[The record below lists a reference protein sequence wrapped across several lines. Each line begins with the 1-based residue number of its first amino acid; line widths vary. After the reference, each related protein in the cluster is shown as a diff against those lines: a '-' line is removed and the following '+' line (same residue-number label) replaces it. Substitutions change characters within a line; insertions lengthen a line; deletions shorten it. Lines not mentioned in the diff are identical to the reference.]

1 MGRLVE
7 LPADHSLREMVNSW
21 QQEYALEVRRNYQV
35 ISPKCNLF
43 SKIML
48 QVAVEA
54 LLSYAE

>member
-7 LPADHSLREMVNSW
+7 LPADHSLREMVNPW
-21 QQEYALEVRRNYQV
+21 QQEYALEVRGNCQG

-54 LLSYAE
+54 L